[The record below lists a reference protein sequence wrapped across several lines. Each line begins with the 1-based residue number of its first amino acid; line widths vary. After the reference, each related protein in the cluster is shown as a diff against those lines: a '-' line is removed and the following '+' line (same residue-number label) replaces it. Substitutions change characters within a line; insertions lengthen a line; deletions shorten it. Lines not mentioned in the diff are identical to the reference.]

1 MQKLFNKDVE
11 ELKSKQ
17 TDMNNTITEIKNRG
31 INSRTNEAEEQ
42 ISKQEDRMVEI
53 TATEQNE
60 EKMKINK
67 DF

>member
-31 INSRTNEAEEQ
+31 INSRTNEAEER

-60 EKMKINK
+60 EKMKISK

>member
-31 INSRTNEAEEQ
+31 INSRTNEAEER